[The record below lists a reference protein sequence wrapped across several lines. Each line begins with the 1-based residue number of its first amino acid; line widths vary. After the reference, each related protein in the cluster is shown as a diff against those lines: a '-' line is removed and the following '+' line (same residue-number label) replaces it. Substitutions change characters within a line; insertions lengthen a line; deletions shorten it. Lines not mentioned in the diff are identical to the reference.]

1 MRWVVISLSVQTNK
15 QTNYTGR
22 HRCTLRMF
30 ISPLIRYLNKSS
42 ITLCGQ
48 GDLGSLQFAVC
59 SLLYPEVEEEE
70 SHQTVTVKQERL
82 DPEAE
87 LEMDKDN
94 EPRNDLQYIYQLR
107 EVSKL
112 Y

>member
-30 ISPLIRYLNKSS
+30 ISYLICYLNKSS

-48 GDLGSLQFAVC
+48 GDLGCLQFAVS

-70 SHQTVTVKQERL
+70 SHRTVTVKQERL

-107 EVSKL
+107 EVSKF